1 MYVSGGEKKA
11 VERTFIDDD
20 NSVVLALEEFNSSS
34 VFFLSVKLPI
44 QEEAWGIAE
53 HPLGRYG
60 SVGLNKSE
68 TRKA

>member
-11 VERTFIDDD
+11 VERTDD